1 MNKSNVQLSSLE
13 EFVNSIRQ
21 AFPDWQEQDS
31 KVSPSTT
38 VIVPKMTAIGDQFS
52 IREDKEEL
60 GKMAT
65 IAGNTVRSLTTDTRE
80 ATRFFA
86 AIIVDSLSRG
96 VSHEHRDLMIYN
108 MSGLADFT
116 MKPIRERRKNPD
128 SSGDTTMR
136 QKPQPGR

>member
-1 MNKSNVQLSSLE
+1 MNKPNVQLSSLE

-60 GKMAT
+60 GRMAT
-65 IAGNTVRSLTTDTRE
+65 IAGNTVRSLTNDTDE
-80 ATRFFA
+80 ATRFLG
-86 AIIVDSLSRG
+86 AIIVNSLSRG
-96 VSHEHRDLMIYN
+96 VSIEHRDFMIDN
-108 MSGLADFT
+108 MAGLAEFR
-116 MKPIRERRKNPD
+116 MKPIRERRGNPD